1 MISGAVRLGNIDR
14 VGRRLVGLDLDVPV
28 YLDHLVSRKEG
39 LGVVLR
45 SYRIA
50 NVKSA
55 RVRLG

>member
-1 MISGAVRLGNIDR
+1 MFAGAVRLGKVDR
-14 VGRRLVGLDLDVPV
+14 VGRRLVGLNPDVPAH
-28 YLDHLVSRKEG
+28 LDHLVSRKEG